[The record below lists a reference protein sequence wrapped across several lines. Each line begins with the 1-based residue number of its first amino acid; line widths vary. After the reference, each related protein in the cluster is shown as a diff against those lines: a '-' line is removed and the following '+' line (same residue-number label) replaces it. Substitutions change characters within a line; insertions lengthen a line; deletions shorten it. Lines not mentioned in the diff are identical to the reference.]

1 MADQTLT
8 TALQQCRDNLIVLS
22 QRTLSD
28 SVGTYSYIEVR
39 PNAYPVIEFKV
50 TGGNRTK
57 TSSTQQ
63 VYNVNLYMKITC
75 AEFKQGF
82 DGQAQDLVEFTY
94 LPTVLQYFEEH
105 GELSIFPTNPTPPY
119 LDTINS
125 GINNFQALTQ
135 DNKIIIVLN
144 WQLIF
149 DTSFLRC

>member
-22 QRTLSD
+22 QRALSV
-28 SVGTYSYIEVR
+28 SVGTYAYIESR

-57 TSSTQQ
+57 TSTTQQ
-63 VYNVNLYMKITC
+63 TYNVNLYMKITC

-82 DGQAQDLVEFTY
+82 EGQAQDLAEFTY

-105 GELSIFPTNPTPPY
+105 GELNILPANPTPPY
-119 LDTINS
+119 LDIVNT
-125 GINNFQALTQ
+125 GISNFQAVTQ
-135 DNKIIIVLN
+135 ENKINIILN
-144 WQLIF
+144 WLLVF
-149 DTSFLRC
+149 NTSFLRC